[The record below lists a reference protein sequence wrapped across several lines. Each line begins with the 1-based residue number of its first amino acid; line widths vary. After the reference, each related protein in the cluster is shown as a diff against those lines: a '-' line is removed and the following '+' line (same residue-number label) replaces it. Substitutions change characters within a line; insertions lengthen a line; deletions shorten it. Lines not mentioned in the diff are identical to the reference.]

1 MSSVCSDHFSPSPS
15 LIPLGTSSDLF
26 LPFFLRPT
34 INAQKSIPCA
44 APGLLPGVMA
54 FDERTY
60 EVSLGTT
67 RMKHSGSPARFW
79 LGAKQALVTIK
90 ACLWG
95 IKIDSKQA
103 HRSLSTPDLCL
114 LERLLGQHL
123 DFDFSMFS
131 LSSESLHLHAMEDTS
146 TLCPI
151 PDDSSISFPYRS
163 SLADMLSN
171 RLSIQ
176 TAHSWPE

>member
-34 INAQKSIPCA
+34 INAQTSIPHA

-60 EVSLGTT
+60 EVSLGTI

-95 IKIDSKQA
+95 IKIANKNVVLFPPQTSASLRGSWDSILILIFPGFLYLQ
-103 HRSLSTPDLCL
+103 
-114 LERLLGQHL
+114 
-123 DFDFSMFS
+123 
-131 LSSESLHLHAMEDTS
+131 SLHTS
-146 TLCPI
+146 MPWKTPPPCAQSWMIL
-151 PDDSSISFPYRS
+151 
-163 SLADMLSN
+163 LSPF
-171 RLSIQ
+171 L
-176 TAHSWPE
+176 TGHP